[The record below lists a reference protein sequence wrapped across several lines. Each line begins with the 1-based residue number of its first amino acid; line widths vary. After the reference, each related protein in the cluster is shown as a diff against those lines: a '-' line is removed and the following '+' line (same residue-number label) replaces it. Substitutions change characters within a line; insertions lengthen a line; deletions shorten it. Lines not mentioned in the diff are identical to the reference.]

1 MIAQGNAQ
9 WRSGGPMLGRT
20 YAFPHHR
27 PRAGNRFTL
36 GLTPRQSALV
46 VAVFFASLTA
56 ALVLAWWFRRRNMRQ
71 ASP

>member
-1 MIAQGNAQ
+1 MIAQGKPS
-9 WRSGGPMLGRT
+9 WRSGGPQLRV